1 MLIHTVK
8 RGETLYSI
16 ANLYGVS
23 PELLALNNDITGTLV
38 VGDELVI
45 LFPKQTHTVTQ
56 GETISSI
63 AELYGV
69 SERRIYQNNYY
80 LKGRNDIYPGQT
92 IVISYTDN
100 PEREIITNGYA
111 YTFVRNDILQTSLPF
126 LTYLSPFTYGMTYDG
141 DLLPLDDGELIR
153 LANKYSTMTAMHIS
167 TLNENDVFDSS
178 LATNIFDNQNAQD
191 NLINSIRRTVNSK
204 GYDAIDVDFEF
215 IKKEDGPKYVSFV
228 RTLKTTGY
236 PVIVAAAPKT
246 SADQPGLLYE
256 GHNYR
261 GLGEAADYLFVM
273 TYEWGYT
280 YGPPMAVAP
289 IENVRRVI
297 EYSVSE
303 VLPEKILMG
312 IPNYG
317 YDFTLPYVRGESRAT
332 SVGNREAVDIAR
344 HYGAE
349 IMFDET
355 AKSPY
360 FNYSDGSGKIH
371 EVWFENARSIKAKF
385 ELLINYSL
393 AGVGYWNLMREFP
406 QLWLLQNAYFGK
418 N

>member
-1 MLIHTVK
+1 MIIHTVK
-8 RGETLYSI
+8 KGDTIFSI
-16 ANLYGVS
+16 AELYGVS
-23 PELLALNNDITGTLV
+23 PKLLALNNDITESLV
-38 VGDELVI
+38 VGDDLVV
-45 LFPKQTHTVTQ
+45 LFPEQTHTVRQ
-56 GETISSI
+56 GETLNSI
-63 AELYGV
+63 ASLYGIT
-69 SERRIYQNNYY
+69 ERRLYQNNYY
-80 LKGRNDIYPGQT
+80 LKGEPVIYPGQT
-92 IVISYTDN
+92 LVISYSDK
-100 PEREIITNGYA
+100 PDESIITNGYA
-111 YTFVRNDILQTSLPF
+111 YAFVRPDILRTSLSY
-126 LTYLSPFTYGMTYDG
+126 LTYLSPFTYGMTYSG
-141 DLLPLDDGELIR
+141 DLLPLNDETLIN
-153 LANKYSTMTAMHIS
+153 LAREYRTKLAMHIS

-178 LATNIFDNQNAQD
+178 LATNIFNNSEARN
-191 NLINSIRRTVNSK
+191 NLINNIRITTSDK
-204 GYDAIDVDFEF
+204 GYNAIDVDFEF

-228 RTLKTTGY
+228 SALKNLGY

-256 GHNYR
+256 GHNYAE
-261 GLGEAADYLFVM
+261 LGNVADYLFVM

-297 EYSVSE
+297 DYAVTE
-303 VLPEKILMG
+303 VNPSKILMG

-317 YDFTLPYVRGESRAT
+317 YDWTLPYVRGESRAT
-332 SVGNREAVDIAR
+332 SIGNREAVDIAR
-344 HYGAE
+344 RNGVE
-349 IMFDET
+349 IKFDNT

-360 FNYSDGSGKIH
+360 FNYTDSLGKVH